1 MDDAQQRSLLRAPM
15 GRRGFLGAALGG
27 AAALAGGSLLAGCAT
42 NSGAGGSSVTVQLIY
57 ILNSQ
62 FAGSIMAEDRNFFR
76 GAGVDVTLVPGAPN
90 AVPELAVQSGKAL
103 VGITHPS
110 KAVKAIANGADLKII
125 GADYQKNPFCIVSNA
140 EKAIRTPQDLVG
152 KKIGVPD
159 INIPLF
165 QAFLTANNIPVAA
178 VQTVKAEF
186 DPQPVASGE
195 FDGFMGFYSDEPVIL
210 EVMGIPN
217 YALRFGD
224 FNYPS
229 LAELYIV
236 KNSTLADREARKK
249 VAGVLKGSIQG
260 WQVALADPDEA
271 GRVVTARYG
280 KQFQLDPVVA
290 IREARRQREL
300 VADQDTQAHGL
311 LWMTDEKIAGTCR
324 SLSLGGLPAKPEM
337 FSNEVLQD
345 VYQGKT
351 TL

>member
-1 MDDAQQRSLLRAPM
+1 MENAQPPSLLRAPM
-15 GRRGFLGAALGG
+15 RRRGFIGAALGG
-27 AAALAGGSLLAGCAT
+27 AAALAGGGLLAGC
-42 NSGAGGSSVTVQLIY
+42 GSSPDTAGSTVAIQLIY

-62 FAGSIMAEDRNFFR
+62 FAGSIMAEDRGFFR
-76 GAGVDVTLVPGAPN
+76 AAGLDVTLVPGAPN

-110 KAVKAIANGADLKII
+110 KAVKAIGNGADLKII
-125 GADYQKNPFCIVSNA
+125 AADYQKNPFCIVSNA
-140 EKAIRTPQDLVG
+140 EKAIKTPQELAG

-165 QAFLTANNIPVAA
+165 LAFLTANNVPAA
-178 VQTVKAEF
+178 SVQIVKAEF
-186 DPQPVASGE
+186 DPRPVASGE
-195 FDGFMGFYSDEPVIL
+195 IDGFMGFYSDEPVIL

-236 KNSTLADREARKK
+236 KSSTLSDPVARKK
-249 VAGVLKGSIQG
+249 VAGVLKAQVQG
-260 WQVALADPDEA
+260 WQVALADPDAA
-271 GRVVTARYG
+271 GRVTMARYG
-280 KQFQLDPVVA
+280 KQFKLDPVVA

-300 VADQDTQAHGL
+300 VADEDTAAHGL
-311 LWMTDEKIAGTCR
+311 LWMTDQKIAGTCR
-324 SLSLGGLPAKPEM
+324 SLSLGGLPARPDM
-337 FSNEVLQD
+337 FTDQLLQE

>member
-1 MDDAQQRSLLRAPM
+1 MDDAQPRSTARTPMRRRNFLRAT
-15 GRRGFLGAALGG
+15 LGG
-27 AAALAGGSLLAGCAT
+27 AAALAGGGLLAGCDTSPA
-42 NSGAGGSSVTVQLIY
+42 AGGSPVTVQLIY
-57 ILNSQ
+57 IVNSQ
-62 FAGSIMAEDRNFFR
+62 FAGTVMALEKGFFSR
-76 GAGVDVTLVPGAPN
+76 AGLDVTVVPGAPN

-165 QAFLTANNIPVAA
+165 QAFLTANNIPIGE
-178 VQTVKAEF
+178 VQTLKAEF
-186 DPQPVASGE
+186 DPRPVATGE
-195 FDGFMGFYSDEPVIL
+195 FDGFMGFYGDEPVIL

-224 FNYPS
+224 FNFPS

-249 VAGVLKGSIQG
+249 VAGVLRAEIQG

-271 GRVVTARYG
+271 GRVTMKRYG
-280 KQFQLDPVVA
+280 KRFKLDPVVA

-300 VADQDTQAHGL
+300 VADEDTRAHGL
-311 LWMTDEKIAGTCR
+311 LWMTDQKIAGTCR
-324 SLSLGGLPAKPEM
+324 SLSLGGLPAKPDM
-337 FSNEVLQD
+337 FSNEVLQE